1 MAKFFMFGKY
11 SAEATK
17 DISAER
23 TGKALDVIQK
33 FKGNVEGMYALLG
46 EHDLVLILDL
56 SGTAQAM
63 QVSVALNKLTG
74 IGFTTAPA
82 ISVEEFDELME
93 IMGRGL

>member
-11 SAEATK
+11 SAEAMK

-23 TGKALDVIQK
+23 TGKALNVIQK
-33 FKGNVEGMYALLG
+33 FKGRVDGMYALLG

-56 SGTAQAM
+56 PGTAEAM

-82 ISVEEFDELME
+82 INVEEFDELME

>member
-11 SAEATK
+11 SADAAK
-17 DISAER
+17 DIGAER
-23 TGKALDVIQK
+23 TGRAREVIQK
-33 FKGNVEGMYALLG
+33 FRGKVEGMYALLG

-56 SGTAQAM
+56 PGTAEAM

-82 ISVEEFDELME
+82 IGVEEFDELME
-93 IMGRGL
+93 IMGKGL

>member
-11 SAEATK
+11 TAEAVR

-23 TGKALDVIQK
+23 TGKALDMIQK
-33 FKGNVEGMYALLG
+33 FKGRVEGMYALLG
-46 EHDLVLILDL
+46 EHDIVLILDL
-56 SGTAQAM
+56 PGTAEAV

-93 IMGRGL
+93 IMGKGL